1 MLYSATLE
9 NFNKN
14 ENFNLRNFLIL
25 LKTTNLIDKIGGIE
39 EFFFILEN
47 APLANV
53 IEEYVSVIVD
63 NHVKRLLLMHGDLL
77 YSMSCSKK
85 QITQYKINSLIE
97 LLTAANDVLD
107 NKETQTLA
115 RDCADLLIDL
125 DATKIIVQNTG
136 ILSGFES
143 LDVMT
148 QGFQKSDLII
158 IAGRPSMGKTAFAI
172 NITRHI
178 VKTSKSSVIFFSLEM
193 STEQLIRRF
202 LAQECRLNSQKIQ
215 SGQISSKEWQYVVH
229 ESKAIANLNFYI
241 DDSANNSVGL
251 IKTKLKFLK
260 LQGKEINCIIIDYLQ
275 LLQDN
280 QQSDNRSQELSL
292 ITRSLKILARE
303 FNLPILVLSQLN
315 RNLESRSDK
324 RPLLSDLRESGC
336 VSKFSFI
343 YIGFKKLANRPLFNF
358 QYKKIE
364 LNNFNQKT
372 TNLFTP
378 ETACISK
385 TGKKPIYRI
394 TTESSKYLDLTSNH
408 KLLTLIGWKRCDELK
423 INDMAAIQ
431 VRHVQNRKHLLK
443 SCSSLTFE
451 HIVNVNI
458 TNIQTVF
465 DLTCNKLS
473 NFIANNIIVHN
484 SIEQDADIVI
494 MLYRDKYYNKE
505 AESKDLTEVIV
516 AKHRNGP
523 IGTFT
528 LKFNTNLAS
537 FFNI

>member
-1 MLYSATLE
+1 
-9 NFNKN
+9 
-14 ENFNLRNFLIL
+14 
-25 LKTTNLIDKIGGIE
+25 
-39 EFFFILEN
+39 
-47 APLANV
+47 
-53 IEEYVSVIVD
+53 
-63 NHVKRLLLMHGDLL
+63 MHGDLL

-97 LLTAANDVLD
+97 LLTVANDVLD

-136 ILSGFES
+136 ILSGFDS

-172 NITRHI
+172 TITRHI

-202 LAQECRLNSQKIQ
+202 LAQECQLNSQRIQ
-215 SGQISSKEWQYVVH
+215 SGQISSKEWQYVLH

-260 LQGKEINCIIIDYLQ
+260 LQGKEIDFIIIDYLQ

-336 VSKFSFI
+336 ISKLSFI
-343 YIGFKKLANRPLFNF
+343 YIGFKKLANQTLFNF
-358 QYKKIE
+358 QYKKIK

-372 TNLFTP
+372 TKLFTP
-378 ETACISK
+378 ETAWISK

-431 VRHVQNRKHLLK
+431 VKHIQSRRHLLK

-451 HIVNVNI
+451 HIVHINI

-465 DLTCNKLS
+465 DLTCDELS

-505 AESKDLTEVIV
+505 AESKEITEVIV